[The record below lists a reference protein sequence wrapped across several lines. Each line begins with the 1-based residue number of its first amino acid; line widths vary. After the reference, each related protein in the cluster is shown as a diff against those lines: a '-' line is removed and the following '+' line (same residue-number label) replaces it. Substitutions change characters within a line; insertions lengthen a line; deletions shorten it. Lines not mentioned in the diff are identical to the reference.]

1 MTSYAQ
7 SQSNN
12 NNNNNNHLLIKGAA
26 YSISIYSMKT
36 RGTPER
42 PTRSSQRK
50 RLAAIPLSGK
60 KKKNKTPSAVKA
72 TKVLKKAPPKKGPPK
87 PTKEQVDAAKKK
99 TAE

>member
-1 MTSYAQ
+1 
-7 SQSNN
+7 
-12 NNNNNNHLLIKGAA
+12 
-26 YSISIYSMKT
+26 MKT

-72 TKVLKKAPPKKGPPK
+72 TKVLKKASPKK
-87 PTKEQVDAAKKK
+87 PTKEQADDAKKK
-99 TAE
+99 TAEREAEKGAPEEVAVAVKP